1 MKVVVLGGGVIGLSI
16 AWRAALAGLSTT
28 VVDPEPGRGASGV
41 AAGMLAPVTEVHY
54 GEEALLALNLASARR
69 YPAFVADLED
79 VAGVSTGYRPTG
91 TVSVA
96 RDADDLAALEE
107 LVGYQRGLGLD
118 VERLRSHEL
127 RRLEPGLAPGIR
139 GGAVVAGDHQV
150 DPRRLV
156 AALLAACRRAGVGV
170 RRERGRC
177 ASGRSVA
184 LESGATIE
192 ADAVVV
198 AAGAWSAALAGLA
211 PALTPPVRP
220 VKGQVLRLRGKGEPP
235 ISGNVRGAEVYLV
248 PRADGE
254 VVVGATV
261 EERGFDTEVTGGAVH
276 ELLRAAIELVPD
288 VAELALVESA
298 AGLRPGTPDNAPL
311 LGATAA
317 EGLVLATGHFR
328 NGILLAPVTADAV
341 VALLTTGA
349 TPPEMAAF
357 SPRRFTHPPFFVGS
371 AAPAVAEPTK
381 NEVGVGAASEGASEG
396 AS

>member
-16 AWRAALAGLSTT
+16 AWRAAVAGVDTT
-28 VVDPEPGRGASGV
+28 VIDPEPGRGASGV

-69 YPAFVADLED
+69 YPDFVADLEEA
-79 VAGVSTGYRPTG
+79 AGVSTGYRPSG

-118 VERLRSHEL
+118 VERLRSREL

-139 GGAVVAGDHQV
+139 GGAMVAGDHQV

-156 AALLAACRRAGVGV
+156 AALLTACRRAGVGFH
-170 RRERGRC
+170 RERGRC
-177 ASGRSVA
+177 VDGRSVA
-184 LESGATIE
+184 LESGVLVE

-198 AAGAWSAALAGLA
+198 AAGAWSAAVANLA
-211 PALTPPVRP
+211 PFLTPPVRP
-220 VKGQVLRLRGKGEPP
+220 VKGQILRLRGRGEPP
-235 ISGNVRGAEVYLV
+235 IRRNVRGAEVYLV

-288 VAELALVESA
+288 VAELALVETA

-311 LGATAA
+311 LGATAI

-341 VALLTTGA
+341 VDLLATGEVPA
-349 TPPEMAAF
+349 GMAPF
-357 SPRRFTHPPFFVGS
+357 SPRRFDKVLS
-371 AAPAVAEPTK
+371 R
-381 NEVGVGAASEGASEG
+381 
-396 AS
+396 